1 MSAGDKGLQK
11 TLAFLML
18 RKNKGLQTNFAC
30 LLLQHNQ
37 GFEKALRFVV
47 GGRQR
52 FAHHLAFLMS
62 DQDTEGREGKEH
74 VGKFGAIEP
83 LSSGL
88 ENTMVR

>member
-1 MSAGDKGLQK
+1 M
-11 TLAFLML
+11 T
-18 RKNKGLQTNFAC
+18 RVYKNTCISDVAQEQRVTNKLCMFVATR
-30 LLLQHNQ
+30 QP
-37 GFEKALRFVV
+37 GVEKALRFVV

-52 FAHHLAFLMS
+52 FTQHLAFLMS
-62 DQDTEGREGKEH
+62 DQDNEGREGKEH

>member
-1 MSAGDKGLQK
+1 MLAGDKGLQK

-18 RKNKGLQTNFAC
+18 HKNKGLQTNFGC
-30 LLLQHNQ
+30 LLLQDNQ

-47 GGRQR
+47 GRRQR
-52 FAHHLAFLMS
+52 FTQHLAFLMS
-62 DQDTEGREGKEH
+62 DQDNEGREGKEH